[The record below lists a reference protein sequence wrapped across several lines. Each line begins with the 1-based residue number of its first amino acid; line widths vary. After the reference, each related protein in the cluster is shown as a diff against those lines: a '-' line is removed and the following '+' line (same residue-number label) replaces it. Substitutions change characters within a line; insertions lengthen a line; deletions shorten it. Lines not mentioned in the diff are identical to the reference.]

1 MNRWAPHFFAER
13 AREAGLPEDQIT
25 EVAAHYEH
33 ARRLGIA
40 PVISLSHM
48 AFSCGVEYRHLRNR
62 CARQPI
68 TTVDGSRSRPYRTF
82 AVRKRSGGTRLISVP
97 ADDLL
102 QVQRWINH
110 NILSRCSCHSRAF
123 AYQAGSSIADCASI
137 HLGCRWLIKLD
148 LVRFFESI
156 TERQVYR
163 VFAGLGYPRLVSFE
177 LARLCTRVDRVSRK
191 RKEAPKW
198 QSSRWDTA
206 IPDYSHSVVGYLPQ
220 GAPTSPMLSNLVA
233 RGLDR
238 ALDSIADELRGEYS
252 RYSDDMYFSFADGS
266 FSKSDAARLVRRVG
280 IQAKRHGFDLNQAKT
295 AIAGPGHRRLV
306 LGILVDR
313 DRLRLCR
320 AFRRRLEW
328 HYRHCLANP
337 AAHAVCKAFDSVAG
351 LKNHVNGLLAF
362 ARSVDPEY
370 VASLEERPIAWPV

>member
-1 MNRWAPHFFAER
+1 MNRWAPHLYAER
-13 AREAGLPEDQIT
+13 ACVAGLPEEQLSK
-25 EVAAHYEH
+25 VAAHYEH
-33 ARRLGIA
+33 AHRLGVA
-40 PVISLSHM
+40 PIVSLRHL
-48 AFSCGVEYRHLRNR
+48 AFSCGVEYRHLRSR
-62 CARQPI
+62 CARKPF

-82 AVRKRSGGTRLISVP
+82 AITKQSGGKRVISVP

-102 QVQRWINH
+102 QVQRWINR
-110 NILSRCSCHSRAF
+110 NVLSRCSCHCRAF
-123 AYQAGSSIADCASI
+123 AYQAGTSIADCASI

-148 LVRFFESI
+148 LVKFFESI

-163 VFAGLGYPRLVSFE
+163 VFVGLGYPRLVSFE
-177 LARLCTRVDRVSRK
+177 LARLCTRVDRISRT
-191 RKEAPKW
+191 RKKANKW
-198 QSSRWDTA
+198 QSSRRKTA
-206 IPDYSHSVVGYLPQ
+206 IPNYSHSVVGYLPQ

-233 RGLDR
+233 RELDDL
-238 ALDSIADELRGEYS
+238 LDSLADELGGEYS
-252 RYSDDMYFSFADGS
+252 RYSDDIYLSFADEN
-266 FSKSDAARLVRRVG
+266 FSKVDAARVVRKVG
-280 IQAKRHGFDLNQAKT
+280 IQVEKHGFDLNQAKT

-328 HYRHCLANP
+328 HYRNCLADP
-337 AAHAVCKAFDSVAG
+337 ATHATHKAFDSVAG

-370 VASLEERPIAWPV
+370 VASLEEHPIAWPV